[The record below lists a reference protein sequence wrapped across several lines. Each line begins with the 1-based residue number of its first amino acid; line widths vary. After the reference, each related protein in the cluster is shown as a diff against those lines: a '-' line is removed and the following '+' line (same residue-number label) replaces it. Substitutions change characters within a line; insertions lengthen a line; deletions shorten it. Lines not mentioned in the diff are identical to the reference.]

1 MTALSWVRAHR
12 TSSTIVLVVF
22 LVLAAL
28 TVVTLGSAARG
39 GDLDPANPARNGAQA
54 VARVLA
60 DQGIEL
66 TVARN
71 AAELGRAPVDADT
84 TVLVTSTDQLG
95 LGTAREVGARSRAA
109 GALVLAAPGRTAIRG
124 LRLPIKEVYAD
135 VERAEAGCDDP
146 LVSGLSLEV
155 GPSIGYRTVAGG
167 GRDPVEACYGGTGPR
182 SESLL
187 VRVDRATPT
196 YAVGGIDLLTNE
208 HVTQADNAAVALR
221 ILGQH
226 DRLVWYIPDPRD
238 IAAGDA
244 GSLAAQLPPGLVPAL
259 YLTGA
264 AALALLLW
272 RGRRLGPLVTEPLPV
287 VVKAV
292 ESTRG
297 RGRLYRRVRDSRHAA
312 DVLRATTRRRVSGLL
327 QLPHNTDPE
336 RLAEAMA
343 AALGEDPAAVHAV
356 LSTSPVA
363 DDEAMVR
370 LAQDLAALERK
381 VHRL

>member
-1 MTALSWVRAHR
+1 
-12 TSSTIVLVVF
+12 
-22 LVLAAL
+22 
-28 TVVTLGSAARG
+28 
-39 GDLDPANPARNGAQA
+39 
-54 VARVLA
+54 
-60 DQGIEL
+60 
-66 TVARN
+66 
-71 AAELGRAPVDADT
+71 
-84 TVLVTSTDQLG
+84 
-95 LGTAREVGARSRAA
+95 
-109 GALVLAAPGRTAIRG
+109 
-124 LRLPIKEVYAD
+124 
-135 VERAEAGCDDP
+135 
-146 LVSGLSLEV
+146 
-155 GPSIGYRTVAGG
+155 
-167 GRDPVEACYGGTGPR
+167 
-182 SESLL
+182 LL